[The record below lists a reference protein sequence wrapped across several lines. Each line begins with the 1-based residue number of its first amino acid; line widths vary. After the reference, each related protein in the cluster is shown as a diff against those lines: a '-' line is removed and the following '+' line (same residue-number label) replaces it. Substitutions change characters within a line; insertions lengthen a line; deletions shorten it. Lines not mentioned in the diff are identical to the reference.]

1 MANKRNIAWKN
12 AGKIVSIFCL
22 LSLGSCTSDPVVASV
37 DDSELTQS
45 DAQVLMKHLGYDI
58 ENQDDW
64 MSFIDFWVDRQVFL
78 EELKESNPNEYKL
91 VQLRASSFQGELARH
106 YIEEDFLSKKINQK
120 VTKADIENYYNA
132 NKSVFAL
139 NDYIVKA
146 LYLKVPKDAP
156 KQSEI
161 KEHYLLKNDKDFP
174 KVISYAKLYAENFY
188 FDDKAWIYFDELTKD
203 APIEKL
209 NKENLVLNRTKT
221 HFSDEEF
228 TYYLNIIDYKL
239 KDATPPVDFMK
250 EEIKQIILTQR
261 LNAIKDK
268 TESEFIKNV
277 KNKHEIKINL

>member
-1 MANKRNIAWKN
+1 MVNNLHNAWKN
-12 AGKIVSIFCL
+12 AGQIVSIFCL
-22 LSLGSCTSDPVVASV
+22 LTLLSCRRDTVVASV
-37 DDSELTQS
+37 DDSELTEP
-45 DAQVLMKHLGYDI
+45 DAQILMKHLGYDI
-58 ENQDDW
+58 ESPDDW
-64 MSFIDFWVDRQVFL
+64 ISFVDFWIDRQVYL
-78 EELKESNPNEYKL
+78 EELKKEKPEDFKL
-91 VQLRASSFQGELARH
+91 VQLRARSFEGELARF
-106 YIEEDFLSKKINQK
+106 YIEEDFLSKKVNQK
-120 VTKADIENYYNA
+120 VTKEAIQEYYDT
-132 NKSVFAL
+132 NKALFAL

-146 LYLKVPKDAP
+146 LYLKVPKEAP
-156 KQSEI
+156 EQSKI

-221 HFSDEEF
+221 HFSDDEF

-250 EEIKQIILTQR
+250 DEIKQVILTQR

-268 TESEFIKNV
+268 TESEFSKNI